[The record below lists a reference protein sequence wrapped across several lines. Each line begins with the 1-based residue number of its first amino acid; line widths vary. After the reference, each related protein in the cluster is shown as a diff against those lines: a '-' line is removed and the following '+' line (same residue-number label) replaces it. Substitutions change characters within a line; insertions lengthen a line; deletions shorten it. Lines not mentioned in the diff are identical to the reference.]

1 LKGLPEAAMNEITI
15 GLVGLAALMVL
26 FLTGLELALSMIVI
40 GFLGFAYIVSF
51 DAAFNLVAKD
61 IFDAFESYSLTVVP
75 LFVLMGQLAFNAGI
89 AKRLYDTAH
98 RFVGHIRGGLAI
110 ATVTGCTIFGA
121 ICGSAAATAAT
132 FAAVSIPEM
141 DRFGYSRKF
150 SAGLVA
156 IAGTLGILIPPSVP
170 MIIYGIITQ
179 QSIGRLFVAG
189 IIPGV
194 IVCILFILL
203 IIARCRINPLIAP
216 KGERYGWGARV
227 RSLSGVIWPL
237 VIFMLVM
244 EGLLQGIFTPT
255 EAASVGT
262 FAILILSLARRDV
275 KLPGVVKS
283 VQESLLTAAMVLFL
297 IAGSTVLGH
306 FLAVTKIPMYVSG
319 WVVNLPFPPWMIMAI
334 ICLIYLVGGS
344 FIDDLAFM
352 VLSTPIFFPAVV
364 KLGYNPIWFGIM
376 ITITVMIGIVLP
388 PVAINVFVVKNITK
402 TPFSDIYRGVYPFL
416 IGLVGC
422 AILLFIFPQIALFLP
437 GILYK

>member
-1 LKGLPEAAMNEITI
+1 MNEITVGLI
-15 GLVGLAALMVL
+15 GLVVLIAL

-61 IFDAFESYSLTVVP
+61 VFDAFESYSLTVVP

-89 AKRLYDTAH
+89 AKRLYDSAH
-98 RFVGHIRGGLAI
+98 RFVGHIGGGLAI
-110 ATVTGCTIFGA
+110 ATVVGCTIFGA

-141 DRFGYSRKF
+141 DRFGYRRNF

-203 IIARCRINPLIAP
+203 IVARCKINPLIAP
-216 KGERYGWGARV
+216 KGERYSWGARI
-227 RSLSGVIWPL
+227 RSLSGVMWPL
-237 VIFMLVM
+237 VIFALVM

-262 FAILILSLARRDV
+262 FSILILTVVRRDV
-275 KLPGVVKS
+275 KFRGIVKS
-283 VQESLLTAAMVLFL
+283 VNESLLTAAMVLFL

-306 FLAVTKIPMYVSG
+306 FLAVTKIPIYVSG
-319 WVVNLPFPPWMIMAI
+319 WVVNLPLPPWTIMAI
-334 ICLIYLVGGS
+334 ICLIYLLGGS

-364 KLGYNPIWFGIM
+364 KLGYDPIWFGIM
-376 ITITVMIGIVLP
+376 ITITVMVGIVLP
-388 PVAINVFVVKNITK
+388 PVALNVFVVKNVTQ
-402 TPFSDIYRGVYPFL
+402 TSFSDIYKGVYPFL

-422 AILLFIFPQIALFLP
+422 AVLLFIFPQIALFLP
-437 GILYK
+437 NLLYK

>member
-1 LKGLPEAAMNEITI
+1 MNEITVGLI
-15 GLVGLAALMVL
+15 GLVVLIAL

-89 AKRLYDTAH
+89 AKRLYDSAH
-98 RFVGHIRGGLAI
+98 RFVGHIGGGLAI
-110 ATVTGCTIFGA
+110 ATVVGCTIFGA

-141 DRFGYSRKF
+141 DRFGYHRNF

-203 IIARCRINPLIAP
+203 ILARCKINPLIAP
-216 KGERYGWGARV
+216 KGERYSWGARI
-227 RSLSGVIWPL
+227 RSLSGVMWPL
-237 VIFMLVM
+237 VIFALVM

-262 FAILILSLARRDV
+262 FSILILTVVRRDV
-275 KLPGVVKS
+275 RFRGIVKS
-283 VQESLLTAAMVLFL
+283 VNESLLTAAMVLFL

-306 FLAVTKIPMYVSG
+306 FLAVTKIPIYVSG
-319 WVVNLPFPPWMIMAI
+319 WVVNLPFPPWTIMAI
-334 ICLIYLVGGS
+334 ICIIYLLGGS

-364 KLGYNPIWFGIM
+364 KLGYDPIWFGIM
-376 ITITVMIGIVLP
+376 ITITVMVGIVLP
-388 PVAINVFVVKNITK
+388 PVALNVFVVKNITQ
-402 TPFSDIYRGVYPFL
+402 TSFYDIYKGVYPFL

-422 AILLFIFPQIALFLP
+422 AVLLFIFPQIALFLP
-437 GILYK
+437 NLLYK